1 MGTLKGL
8 VGSMLKVGT
17 IGFGGG
23 SALIPVVEKEVVH
36 RRGYLDERTFTSH
49 TVIANIT
56 PGALPVKLG
65 ALAGAHTGSVAA
77 SVLAALAVALPGAFA
92 TVALIAVF
100 SLVGPTAIRFVE
112 FAAVGIVAFII
123 VLLVH
128 YITTVIIRARNR
140 VVAVAITVAAFL
152 ATGAN
157 QLVALVGVLVG
168 RQWQPELPRL
178 SAVGLV
184 LVSLGAIAALS
195 LFSRPTDGGGASLP
209 MAGGK
214 GKNMASAVAFS
225 VLAVVA
231 LAVGFAL
238 GSGQFMSLVGLSTVS
253 SFGGGEAYVGVADGF
268 FVAPGH
274 VDSLEFYGQVVP
286 VANALP
292 GPILVK
298 VASALGYSFGLANG
312 GPGLAVAV
320 AGLAFVLSVALCS
333 ALAVLVMAGYGKASK
348 SAFVRNLS
356 VHILPVICGLLVTT
370 SLSMVLA
377 NVDIGLAA
385 GASPVVV
392 AWATVAGVVLL
403 WWLQRRYQLHDLVLL
418 ALGGGVS
425 LVVLTLLT

>member
-320 AGLAFVLSVALCS
+320 AGLAFVVSVALCS